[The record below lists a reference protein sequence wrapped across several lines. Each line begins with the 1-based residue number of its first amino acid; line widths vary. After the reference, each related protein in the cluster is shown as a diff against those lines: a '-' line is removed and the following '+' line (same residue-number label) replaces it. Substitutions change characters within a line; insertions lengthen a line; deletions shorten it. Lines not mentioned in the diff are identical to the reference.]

1 VELQALQDT
10 LGGIIA
16 GGKITTLPRT
26 RAHWSIGGLERKEK
40 KNSKVERKEKVKRR
54 ESHKGNKKLRSAAGR
69 TDKKM
74 NPQPYRD

>member
-26 RAHWSIGGLERKEK
+26 RTHWSIGALERKK
-40 KNSKVERKEKVKRR
+40 KRKKSIWTSKFKRKERVKRR

-69 TDKKM
+69 TDKK
-74 NPQPYRD
+74 

>member
-40 KNSKVERKEKVKRR
+40 KKSIWTSKVKRKEKVKRR

-69 TDKKM
+69 TDKK
-74 NPQPYRD
+74 